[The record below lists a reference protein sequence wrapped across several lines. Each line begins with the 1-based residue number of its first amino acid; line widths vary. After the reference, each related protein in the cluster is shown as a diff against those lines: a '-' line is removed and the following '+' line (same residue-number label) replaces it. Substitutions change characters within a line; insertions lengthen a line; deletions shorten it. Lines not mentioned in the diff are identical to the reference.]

1 MPDRRL
7 TVVIDDTP
15 YDVFLRDP
23 SFAEWKTA
31 AGHPEGD
38 KRTAF
43 QYEED
48 LFLAG
53 VEAVDEAP
61 AQAALEELP
70 YRVISA
76 IVNDVADFF
85 GREARET
92 RSGKASEPTS
102 EPSAA

>member
-1 MPDRRL
+1 MSNRRL
-7 TVVIDDTP
+7 DVVIDDAP
-15 YDVFLRDP
+15 YEVYLRDP
-23 SFAEWKTA
+23 SFAEWKRA
-31 AGHPEGD
+31 AGHPDGD

-53 VEAVDEAP
+53 VEKVDDAD
-61 AQAALEELP
+61 AKDALEELP

-102 EPSAA
+102 ERSAD